1 MLTKELGIARLV
13 DGQILPDR
21 LSRTKHSQYVAMAK
35 QMCDAYRDGVGS
47 MRKQLHGQIHKIL
60 EADPNCPIRRS
71 GAFCKLLDDL
81 SEFDAGKPKKTA
93 QLRQRVFRQAAML
106 HPLVANVESILDHSE
121 QAAKEKIAA
130 SENMTWP
137 ELERALF
144 SDIIDHHRLVKFDYP
159 QDTNE
164 LLARYNVAQT
174 QVAMLDARQL
184 IIDATGD
191 WKGILRYAKLAHLMH
206 RIEPIEGGYRI
217 TLDGPASVLR
227 GTHRYGIQMAKFLP
241 GLLACSDW
249 TLRAT
254 VIPKGLAKHADS
266 NWGRSQRWL
275 LILDDRSG
283 LQSTA
288 VTPSKIDSGVEEQ
301 LVESWKLMQLLADGN
316 PELAGWQLIREG
328 ELLVRGQRVF
338 FPDFTII
345 TPSQNRVLVEIVG
358 FWTPEY
364 RRHKS
369 QVLEAFA
376 DAPLLL
382 AIPQSLKSHWMKH
395 TFSPNHRV
403 IYYSQEVFPGEIIRA
418 IEENS

>member
-159 QDTNE
+159 QDTN
-164 LLARYNVAQT
+164 
-174 QVAMLDARQL
+174 
-184 IIDATGD
+184 
-191 WKGILRYAKLAHLMH
+191 
-206 RIEPIEGGYRI
+206 
-217 TLDGPASVLR
+217 
-227 GTHRYGIQMAKFLP
+227 
-241 GLLACSDW
+241 
-249 TLRAT
+249 
-254 VIPKGLAKHADS
+254 
-266 NWGRSQRWL
+266 
-275 LILDDRSG
+275 
-283 LQSTA
+283 
-288 VTPSKIDSGVEEQ
+288 
-301 LVESWKLMQLLADGN
+301 
-316 PELAGWQLIREG
+316 
-328 ELLVRGQRVF
+328 
-338 FPDFTII
+338 
-345 TPSQNRVLVEIVG
+345 
-358 FWTPEY
+358 
-364 RRHKS
+364 
-369 QVLEAFA
+369 
-376 DAPLLL
+376 
-382 AIPQSLKSHWMKH
+382 
-395 TFSPNHRV
+395 
-403 IYYSQEVFPGEIIRA
+403 
-418 IEENS
+418 